1 MVWDAGMLWPFW
13 SFSLSVSQ
21 QQVKRR
27 EKGGLSLSMRGWV
40 QREDGGSGDAAARAV
55 LPQWT

>member
-1 MVWDAGMLWPFW
+1 MLWPFW

-27 EKGGLSLSMRGWV
+27 EKGDLSSSVRGWV
-40 QREDGGSGDAAARAV
+40 RWEDGGLGDAAPRAV